1 MNQPAI
7 MPEVIAAAIPIPI
20 PAFTP
25 TLIPAG
31 GGEATSVLNVDVDSA
46 ADVGVDVSAI
56 VEDVVWVELVV
67 SVELVD
73 CAVLVGCT
81 MADAAV
87 PVILK

>member
-1 MNQPAI
+1 M
-7 MPEVIAAAIPIPI
+7 
-20 PAFTP
+20 
-25 TLIPAG
+25 LD
-31 GGEATSVLNVDVDSA
+31 VDVDSA
-46 ADVGVDVSAI
+46 ADVGVGVSAI

-73 CAVLVGCT
+73 YVVLVGCT